1 MDSGGRR
8 RPYSDAMIVLFTD
21 FGPAGPYVG
30 QMTATL
36 HRAGAAAVPVIEL
49 LSDAPAHDPQSS
61 AYLLAAL
68 APDFPPGAVFLAV
81 VDPGV
86 GGARPPVAVK
96 AGGQWFVGPGNGLFE
111 IAARRAGD
119 AAAWRIAP
127 APGRLSASFH
137 GRDLFAPAAAAIA
150 TGNPVPGEP
159 VAWAA
164 VGAPGWP
171 DDLARIVYIDHFGNA
186 MTGLRAARLSPTA
199 ILEAGGVRVG
209 AARTFSDVAPGAPFW
224 YENAN
229 GLAEIAVNR
238 GRAAALGLAV
248 GTSVTVHAGGGT

>member
-1 MDSGGRR
+1 MDTRR
-8 RPYSDAMIVLFTD
+8 KPARYCPKMIVLFTD

-30 QMTATL
+30 QMIAAL
-36 HRAGAAAVPVIEL
+36 HRAGAASVPIVEL
-49 LSDAPAHDPQSS
+49 LSDAPAHDPKSS

-68 APDFPPGAVFLAV
+68 VPDFPPDAVFLAV

-86 GGARPPVAVK
+86 GGPRPPVVLR
-96 AGGQWFVGPGNGLFE
+96 AGGRWFVGPGNGLFE

-119 AAAWRIAP
+119 AAAWRITLQP
-127 APGRLSASFH
+127 DRLSASFH

-150 TGNPVPGEP
+150 TGKPLPGNPIAPDSC
-159 VAWAA
+159 
-164 VGAPGWP
+164 GAPDWP
-171 DDLARIVYIDHFGNA
+171 DDLAQIIYIDHFGNA
-186 MTGLRAARLSPTA
+186 VTGLRAAGLSATDL
-199 ILEAGGVRVG
+199 LEAGGQRIG

-238 GRAAALGLAV
+238 GRAAAFGLAV
-248 GTSVTVHAGGGT
+248 GAPVSIYAG